1 MISLETIMEEVSSL
15 GPDWTFL
22 LRSTNPAE
30 DKPGKFLVN
39 ISWNR
44 TRFSN
49 QGHHFPVYGD
59 EIGATFEE
67 SLRRARAF
75 LSEGVR

>member
-15 GPDWTFL
+15 GPGWDWL
-22 LRSTNPAE
+22 IRSN
-30 DKPGKFLVN
+30 GKRFVVN
-39 ISWNR
+39 VYRDRGEASA
-44 TRFSN
+44 
-49 QGHHFPVYGD
+49 QYFPVHGTD
-59 EIGATFEE
+59 IATAFTE